1 MVCDDETQK
10 HAWMLEIEKVLC
22 HRRLAAST
30 EQIVDIQRSEQ
41 CLVRLC
47 QLESL
52 EYLFTHKGLRAI
64 VPVLLTLLAKPLN
77 QVP

>member
-22 HRRLAAST
+22 PRRLAAST